1 MRAWWSMLFV
11 PKYETNL
18 RSRYDCSLLCF
29 ELPTQNTASGP
40 DSLRMA
46 SSLSPSSL
54 IAWSQVIFWYLPLT
68 SFIGDLRRCSP
79 RPCSR
84 MAAPFAQCAPRFRG
98 ESNTGSWRTHTPF
111 STTASIEQPTEQCVQ
126 TVRCTSRLTLALSS
140 AACALPIVPYGSW
153 LANAPTPA
161 TTPERFRNA
170 RRSIVAILAPMPRVV
185 RGAAARATRGIGR
198 SEEHTSEL
206 QSQFHLV
213 CRLLLEKKKKK
224 KKKKTTKNNKNK

>member
-54 IAWSQVIFWYLPLT
+54 IAWSHVIFWYLPLT

-84 MAAPFAQCAPRFRG
+84 MAAPFAQCAPRLSG

-111 STTASIEQPTEQCVQ
+111 STTASTAQPTEQCPH
-126 TVRCTSRLTLALSS
+126 TVRLTSTLAPPAGALPAVS
-140 AACALPIVPYGSW
+140 AAPAFLTSVSW
-153 LANAPTPA
+153 LAARPRPTPS
-161 TTPERFRNA
+161 PERRRNA
-170 RRSIVAILAPMPRVV
+170 RRSIVGMLRASPRARPSTRLDED
-185 RGAAARATRGIGR
+185 RGAPAGVLRV
-198 SEEHTSEL
+198 S
-206 QSQFHLV
+206 
-213 CRLLLEKKKKK
+213 
-224 KKKKTTKNNKNK
+224 

>member
-1 MRAWWSMLFV
+1 LATPETVVEWQMRAWWSMLFV

-18 RSRYDCSLLCF
+18 RSRYDCSLLCL

-40 DSLRMA
+40 DSLRIA
-46 SSLSPSSL
+46 RSLSPSSL
-54 IAWSQVIFWYLPLT
+54 IAWSHVIFWYLPLT
-68 SFIGDLRRCSP
+68 SFIGDFSRCSP

-84 MAAPFAQCAPRFRG
+84 IAAPFAQCAPRLSG

-140 AACALPIVPYGSW
+140 AACAFPIVPYGSW

-161 TTPERFRNA
+161 TMPERFRKA
-170 RRSIVAILAPMPRVV
+170 RRSMVAIRTPMPRES
-185 RGAAARATRGIGR
+185 RGAAT
-198 SEEHTSEL
+198 
-206 QSQFHLV
+206 QSVSVLRV
-213 CRLLLEKKKKK
+213 SSMIPLLLLEVG
-224 KKKKTTKNNKNK
+224 